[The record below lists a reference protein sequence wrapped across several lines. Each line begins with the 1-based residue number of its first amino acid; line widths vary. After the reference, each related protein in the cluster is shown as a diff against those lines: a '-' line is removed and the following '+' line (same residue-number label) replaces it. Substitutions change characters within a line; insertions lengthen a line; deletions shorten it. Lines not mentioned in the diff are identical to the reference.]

1 MTKIVSPQA
10 KPKTKIN
17 TKKSRN
23 DFIFVFA
30 MWLFSRLL
38 IITAMYLIAPIIV
51 PDVVQSDPKFISA
64 GSGWE
69 RFADWDGNWY
79 RKIATLG
86 YEYADD
92 NAQHSIA
99 FFPLYPLITRGV
111 MSLGIPFAVAGTIVN
126 NGAFLGALLVLY
138 YWVKERLGV
147 KAARWATAVL
157 AWCPFSLYG
166 TVTYTE
172 GLFLLLSTL
181 SLQAFDRQQHVKA
194 GVFGALTTATRITG
208 ITLIPAFLLVAW
220 QERRP
225 NIAYAAGIAASG
237 GLLLFML
244 YCAIDFGDPI
254 AFFHAQR
261 GWRLQNGTG
270 WSPWLNLFA
279 HDLTLRK
286 GSSTAFIAV
295 TKVLM
300 FFGGGYILWLTR
312 SQLPRVAFVY
322 GLCSLALLFS
332 SGSVVNSVNR
342 YSYAI
347 VSLSFALGLL
357 LARYPRWGYAT
368 MGLFAAIAIYF
379 SMRFSWGLW
388 VA

>member
-1 MTKIVSPQA
+1 MPTIAPLPTKPNEIKVNL
-10 KPKTKIN
+10 K
-17 TKKSRN
+17 N

-38 IITAMYLIAPIIV
+38 IVTAMYLLAPRIV
-51 PDVVQSDPKFISA
+51 PDAVLSDPKFN
-64 GSGWE
+64 GVVSGWE

-79 RKIATLG
+79 REIATDG

-99 FFPLYPLITRGV
+99 FFPLYPLITRAV
-111 MSLGIPFAVAGTIVN
+111 MSLGMSFAAAGTIVN

-138 YWVKERLGV
+138 HWVKQRRGV

-181 SLQAFDRQQHVKA
+181 ALQAFDRQQHVKA
-194 GVFGALTTATRITG
+194 GIFGALTTATRITG
-208 ITLIPAFLLVAW
+208 ITLLPAFLLVAW
-220 QERRP
+220 QERRRP
-225 NIAYAAGIAASG
+225 IAYAAGIATSG

-244 YCAIDFGDPI
+244 YCAVDFSNPL
-254 AFFHAQR
+254 AFIHAQK
-261 GWRLQNGTG
+261 GWQIQNGTG
-270 WSPWLNLFA
+270 WTPWINLFVR
-279 HDLTLRK
+279 DLALDR
-286 GSSTAFIAV
+286 GLSTGFVAL

-300 FFGGGYILWLTR
+300 FFGGGVVLWLTR
-312 SQLPRVAFVY
+312 SELPRVAFIY

-357 LARYPRWGYAT
+357 LARHPRIGYAT

>member
-1 MTKIVSPQA
+1 MTKIVPPQ
-10 KPKTKIN
+10 TKSGTNIN
-17 TKKSRN
+17 RKKFSS
-23 DFIFVFA
+23 DLLFVFA
-30 MWLFSRLL
+30 MWLFSRLV
-38 IITAMYLIAPIIV
+38 IIAAMHLLAPAIV
-51 PDVVQSDPKFISA
+51 PDVVQSDPKYLA
-64 GSGWE
+64 TGSGWD
-69 RFADWDGNWY
+69 RFADWDGEWY
-79 RKIATLG
+79 RKIATIG

-92 NAQHSIA
+92 SAQHSIA

-111 MSLGIPFAVAGTIVN
+111 MSFGIPFGVAGTLVN
-126 NGAFLGALLVLY
+126 NSAFLGALLVLY
-138 YWVKERLGV
+138 YWVKECQGV

-157 AWCPFSLYG
+157 AWCPFSLFG

-172 GLFLLLSTL
+172 GLFLFLSTL
-181 SLQAFDRQQHVKA
+181 SLRAFDKQQYVKA
-194 GVFGALTTATRITG
+194 GIFGALTTATRITG

-220 QERRP
+220 RERRSA
-225 NIAYAAGIAASG
+225 IAYGAGIAASG

-244 YCAIDFGDPI
+244 YCAIKFGDPI

-261 GWRLQNGTG
+261 GWRAQNGSG
-270 WSPWLNLFA
+270 WGPWIKLFA
-279 HDLTLRK
+279 QDLILRN
-286 GSSTAFIAV
+286 GLSTAFIAA

-300 FFGGGYILWLTR
+300 FFGGGWILWLTR

-342 YSYAI
+342 YSYGI

-368 MGLFAAIAIYF
+368 ISLFATVAIYF
-379 SMRFSWGLW
+379 AIRFSWGLW